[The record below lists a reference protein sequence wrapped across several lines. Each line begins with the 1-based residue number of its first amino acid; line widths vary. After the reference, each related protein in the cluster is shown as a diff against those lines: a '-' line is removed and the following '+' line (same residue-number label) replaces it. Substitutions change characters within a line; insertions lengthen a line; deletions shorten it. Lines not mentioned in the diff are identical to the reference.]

1 MTPQKVFG
9 MRKNLVN
16 PFPLLLF
23 MYFQLIKETMA
34 ARTEWILL
42 YSNDK
47 IDCPQKKQKK
57 QTQTKQENPIEAA
70 HIETSGH
77 A

>member
-1 MTPQKVFG
+1 

-47 IDCPQKKQKK
+47 IGCPQKKKPE
-57 QTQTKQENPIEAA
+57 TKQENPIEAA

>member
-1 MTPQKVFG
+1 

-47 IDCPQKKQKK
+47 IGCPQKKKNPE
-57 QTQTKQENPIEAA
+57 TKQENPIEAA

>member
-1 MTPQKVFG
+1 MIPQKVFG

-47 IDCPQKKQKK
+47 IDCPQKKNKK
-57 QTQTKQENPIEAA
+57 TPKQNKKTP
-70 HIETSGH
+70 
-77 A
+77 

>member
-1 MTPQKVFG
+1 MIPQKVFG
-9 MRKNLVN
+9 MRKIFVN

-47 IDCPQKKQKK
+47 IDCPQKNK
-57 QTQTKQENPIEAA
+57 TK
-70 HIETSGH
+70 
-77 A
+77 